1 MSVYLQQL
9 TVRLAKGIGKLPE
22 SQRQL
27 HTDYFLNAQ
36 RDDGGFAGRM
46 GGSDLYYT
54 SFGLRGLSILGQ
66 LYGPVAESAASFL
79 RQQMKSHQTIVDFF
93 SLFYAANLLK
103 VSAGVDVLEDSEVDW
118 QSNVADFLETLRRD
132 DGGYAKAPQGH
143 AGSTYHTFLVVLV
156 MQLLQRPVPYPADVI
171 RFLNSQQDPEGGWR
185 EIRASKRAGTN
196 PTAAAVATLQI
207 LENQSQAQSGFQSD
221 SQFGPPAD
229 RETPNPRQPS
239 PTVLGHDLKE
249 LTLDYLCEMQTDE
262 GGIRANTRIPIADLL
277 SSFTGGLTLTDL
289 DSFEEL
295 DVDLFARFVDS
306 LQLKTGGFQA
316 AAWDDADDVEY
327 SFYGLGCLAL
337 LNQ

>member
-9 TVRLAKGIGKLPE
+9 TVRLAMGVGKLPTP
-22 SQRQL
+22 QRQL

-54 SFGLRGLSILGQ
+54 SFGLRALSILGE

-93 SLFYAANLLK
+93 SLFYAANLLQ
-103 VSAGVDVLEDSEVDW
+103 VSAGVDVLNDSDVDW
-118 QSNVADFLETLRRD
+118 QSNVADFLETLRRE

-156 MQLLQRPVPYPADVI
+156 MQLLQRPVPYPDDVI

-207 LENQSQAQSGFQSD
+207 IEAQLINEVQTENPSSVLEK
-221 SQFGPPAD
+221 
-229 RETPNPRQPS
+229 PS
-239 PTVLGHDLKE
+239 SILDHDLKE

-277 SSFTGGLTLTDL
+277 SSFTGGLTLMDL
-289 DSFEEL
+289 DSFDEL
-295 DVDLFARFVDS
+295 DVDLFAQFVNS
-306 LQLKTGGFQA
+306 LQLNAGGFQA
-316 AAWDDADDVEY
+316 AAWDDAHDVEY

-337 LNQ
+337 LNH

>member
-1 MSVYLQQL
+1 MSIYLQAL
-9 TVRLAKGIGKLPE
+9 TVRLATGVGKIPE

-27 HTDYFLNAQ
+27 HTKYFLDAQ

-54 SFGLRGLSILGQ
+54 SFGLRGLSILGE

-103 VSAGVDVLEDSEVDW
+103 VSAGVDVFGESDVDW
-118 QSNVADFLETLRRD
+118 QTNVADFLETLRRE
-132 DGGYAKAPQGH
+132 DGGYAKAPEGH
-143 AGSTYHTFLVVLV
+143 AGSTYHTFLVTLV
-156 MQLLQRPVPYPADVI
+156 MQLLERPMPHTDDVL
-171 RFLNSQQDPEGGWR
+171 RFLKSQQDPEGGWR

-207 LENQSQAQSGFQSD
+207 IESQEGQTGGAID
-221 SQFGPPAD
+221 
-229 RETPNPRQPS
+229 
-239 PTVLGHDLKE
+239 HDLKE

-295 DVDLFARFVDS
+295 DVDLLAKFVDS
-306 LQLKTGGFQA
+306 LQLSGGGFQA
-316 AAWDDADDVEY
+316 AAWDDAHDVEY

-337 LNQ
+337 LNHGG